1 MYIRQNILEEN
12 LLKNLSISILGGNR
26 ILGELHEKRETMILV

>member
-12 LLKNLSISILGGNR
+12 LLKNLSISIFWGNR
-26 ILGELHEKRETMILV
+26 ILEGFTWENKFM